1 MAPVTR
7 RASKLNQEVIVIHSS
22 DSEPEVAEHQTKK
35 RKLVGTAAVGTCK
48 NGYHPRC
55 LVLNACLLE
64 FGFLSPVFA
73 PLSPDSEMHSDHD
86 YDMAQIA
93 SSSSSSSARE
103 SILTPPTPSARNVAK
118 NASLK
123 GRRRFKADLA
133 DMAGECANGF
143 VLDGLK
149 LERKQRM
156 TIWSWH

>member
-7 RASKLNQEVIVIHSS
+7 RAAKLNHEPIVIHDS

-35 RKLVGTAAVGTCK
+35 RKLVGTTAVGTCK
-48 NGYHPRC
+48 NGHYPRC

-64 FGFLSPVFA
+64 FGFLSPVST
-73 PLSPDSEMHSDHD
+73 PLSPDSEMHSEHD

-93 SSSSSSSARE
+93 SSSSSSSGRG
-103 SILTPPTPSARNVAK
+103 SIAATPAPPERNVAK

-133 DMAGECANGF
+133 DMAEECANGF
-143 VLDGLK
+143 VLEGLK
-149 LERKQRM
+149 LERKQ
-156 TIWSWH
+156 

>member
-7 RASKLNQEVIVIHSS
+7 RTSKLNHEVILIHDS

-48 NGYHPRC
+48 NGDYPRC

-64 FGFLSPVFA
+64 FGFSSAVSA

-93 SSSSSSSARE
+93 RSSSSSSTRE
-103 SILTPPTPSARNVAK
+103 SIVTPPAPPARNVAK

-133 DMAGECANGF
+133 DMAEQCANGF

-149 LERKQRM
+149 LERKQRT
-156 TIWSWH
+156 TIWS